1 VAVAVTS
8 EPASTSHPADARAAT
23 AVYIPAL
30 DGIRFLAFAL
40 VFLNH
45 AGGPAAFEPVSRA
58 VSTVLTFGWMG
69 VDIFLCLS
77 GFLIAT
83 LLLREIAAT
92 HGVSV
97 RWFYARRALRI
108 WPLYYLMLAIGF
120 GVAPWLLKQTGTPA
134 YDALL
139 ATHLFP
145 FATLFGNI
153 SYAFFPG
160 DLAAMVPSAGFFAHL
175 WTVGL
180 EEQFYLLF
188 PVVLA
193 AAPRF
198 STRAALATAGGV
210 VLFSVA
216 TRLYIVGN
224 GIRYPA
230 VWTLTFA
237 RLDPIVLGI
246 AGAVIWH
253 RYGDAVRGLKL
264 YGAELAAAAG
274 LIWLVVSFPQIN
286 LSWNVVWQLL
296 ATATASLLLI
306 VGVLRYPIPAAAF
319 GWRPIAWL
327 GKISYGLYVFHLLV
341 LYLYGSKIAP
351 HVVAP
356 GLIRPFLNLALSLV
370 LTIGVAAISYYA
382 YERPFLR
389 IKTRFTHIRS
399 RPA

>member
-1 VAVAVTS
+1 
-8 EPASTSHPADARAAT
+8 
-23 AVYIPAL
+23 
-30 DGIRFLAFAL
+30 
-40 VFLNH
+40 
-45 AGGPAAFEPVSRA
+45 
-58 VSTVLTFGWMG
+58 M
-69 VDIFLCLS
+69 
-77 GFLIAT
+77 
-83 LLLREIAAT
+83 
-92 HGVSV
+92 
-97 RWFYARRALRI
+97 
-108 WPLYYLMLAIGF
+108 M
-120 GVAPWLLKQTGTPA
+120 
-134 YDALL
+134 
-139 ATHLFP
+139 
-145 FATLFGNI
+145 
-153 SYAFFPG
+153 
-160 DLAAMVPSAGFFAHL
+160 PSAGFFAHL

-264 YGAELAAAAG
+264 YGAEFAAAAG

-356 GLIRPFLNLALSLV
+356 GLIRPFLNLALSLM